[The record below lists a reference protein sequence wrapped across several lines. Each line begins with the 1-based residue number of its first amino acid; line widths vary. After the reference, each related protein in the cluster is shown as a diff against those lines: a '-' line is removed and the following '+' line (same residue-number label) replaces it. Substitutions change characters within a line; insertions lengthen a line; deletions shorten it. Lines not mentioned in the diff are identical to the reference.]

1 MILKKKNILVLGST
15 GFFGFNFCRKL
26 KEKKIKFSTLTKKQ
40 CNLLNYDETLKKIR
54 KINPSII
61 YNFAGKIGGIDY
73 NIKKPAEILFNNCKI
88 TLNLFEI
95 SSKLKIKRLIN
106 IGSSC
111 SYPGVSSSSLKE
123 KNLFT
128 GKLHPT
134 VEAYGFWKLLSIVAS
149 RSYNKQM
156 QFKSLNV
163 IFPSLYGLYDKFDE
177 MNSHVISSLIVK
189 FCDSKKKNKKFVK
202 CWGDGRPVR
211 EFLFVEDA
219 AEALIEITKSYSGI
233 EPINIGTGKGYS
245 IKKIAEIIKKL
256 TSYKGKILWDKNMS
270 NGAMMKILDNKEM
283 LKKITW
289 RAKTTIEIGIEKTI
303 LWYISS
309 NK

>member
-1 MILKKKNILVLGST
+1 
-15 GFFGFNFCRKL
+15 
-26 KEKKIKFSTLTKKQ
+26 
-40 CNLLNYDETLKKIR
+40 
-54 KINPSII
+54 
-61 YNFAGKIGGIDY
+61 
-73 NIKKPAEILFNNCKI
+73 
-88 TLNLFEI
+88 
-95 SSKLKIKRLIN
+95 
-106 IGSSC
+106 
-111 SYPGVSSSSLKE
+111 
-123 KNLFT
+123 
-128 GKLHPT
+128 
-134 VEAYGFWKLLSIVAS
+134 
-149 RSYNKQM
+149 M